1 MKLMKY
7 CISPSKLAWLRKEL
21 GKDANGLIAAMDAA
35 GTAYLDKLNASTEGV
50 EGEPLEGEVAAE
62 TDTPINTNAKTQRQ
76 ARRQLAYLW
85 LQQRIALATRIDDAE
100 LAALAVFELQQVHI
114 EVVQPSEFDAVVA
127 RLQAEPVLG
136 FDTETRASFERGVQ
150 YPLSLIQIATAD
162 ACYLFQHA
170 ILGEQF
176 TQLKT
181 VLEDENILKV
191 GVGLRSD
198 AHALKRQW
206 GINVASKLDL
216 NWALAQLG
224 ADKEMGTRQL
234 VATLLG
240 TRIDKPKKITLS
252 NWQHVPLSGAQ
263 IDYAAAD
270 ALAAL
275 KCFNALITQ
284 LTPFYRVSTDPKAA
298 PLIPLS
304 LVAPLAKY
312 FKEVE

>member
-1 MKLMKY
+1 MKLMRH
-7 CISPSKLAWLRKEL
+7 CISSSKLAWLRKEF
-21 GKDANGLIAAMDAA
+21 GQDTDGLIAAMDAA
-35 GTAYLDKLNASTEGV
+35 GSAYLDKLNTSAESIEY
-50 EGEPLEGEVAAE
+50 EALETQKG
-62 TDTPINTNAKTQRQ
+62 IAKTKSSVNVNPQLQAQRK
-76 ARRQLAYLW
+76 LAYLW
-85 LQQRIALATRIDDAE
+85 LQQRIALTTRIDDAE
-100 LAALAVFELQQVHI
+100 LVALADFELQHIHI
-114 EVVQPSEFDAVVA
+114 EVVQPSGFDVVVA
-127 RLQAEPVLG
+127 RLQAEQILG

-150 YPLSLIQIATAD
+150 YPLSLIQIATMD

-191 GVGLRSD
+191 GIGLRSD
-198 AHALKRQW
+198 SQAFKQQW
-206 GINVASKLDL
+206 GISVASTLDL

-224 ADKEMGTRQL
+224 AEKEMGTRQL

-240 TRIDKPKKITLS
+240 RRIDKPKKITLS

-275 KCFNALITQ
+275 LCFNALITQ
-284 LTPFYRVSTDPKAA
+284 LTPFYHAASGTNTA
-298 PLIPLS
+298 PLIPSNLMI
-304 LVAPLAKY
+304 LLAKY
-312 FKEVE
+312 IKNV

>member
-35 GTAYLDKLNASTEGV
+35 GTAYLDKLNAVTERQVEDVVAADV
-50 EGEPLEGEVAAE
+50 EG
-62 TDTPINTNAKTQRQ
+62 TCKAKTQQ
-76 ARRQLAYLW
+76 PAQRQLAYLW

-100 LAALAVFELQQVHI
+100 LAALAPFEIQQLHV
-114 EVVQPSEFDAVVA
+114 EVVQSSELNAVLA
-127 RLQAEPVLG
+127 RLQAERVLG

-150 YPLSLIQIATAD
+150 HPLSLIQIATAD

-176 TQLKT
+176 VQVKT
-181 VLEDENILKV
+181 LLEDESILKV
-191 GVGLRSD
+191 GVGLRGD
-198 AHALKRQW
+198 TRALKRQW
-206 GINVASKLDL
+206 GIHVASMLDL
-216 NWALAQLG
+216 NWVLAQLG

-234 VATLLG
+234 VAVLLG
-240 TRIDKPKKITLS
+240 TRIDKSQKLTLS
-252 NWQHVPLSGAQ
+252 NWQQVPLSDAQ
-263 IDYAAAD
+263 IHYAAAD

-284 LTPFYRVSTDPKAA
+284 LTPFYHASSATKDVQ
-298 PLIPLS
+298 LIPLS
-304 LVAPLAKY
+304 LMVPLAQY
-312 FKEVE
+312 FKDAE

>member
-35 GTAYLDKLNASTEGV
+35 GTAYLDKLNASTEAL
-50 EGEPLEGEVAAE
+50 EGEPLEGEAVE
-62 TDTPINTNAKTQRQ
+62 TDTPTNAKTQTQRQ
-76 ARRQLAYLW
+76 AQRQLAYLW
-85 LQQRIALATRIDDAE
+85 LQQRIALATRIDDADM
-100 LAALAVFELQQVHI
+100 AALAAFEFQQIHI

-127 RLQAEPVLG
+127 RLQAEQVLG

-150 YPLSLIQIATAD
+150 HPLSLIQIATAD

-198 AHALKRQW
+198 AQALKRQW

-216 NWALAQLG
+216 HWALAQLG
-224 ADKEMGTRQL
+224 AEKEMGTRQL
-234 VATLLG
+234 VATLLS

-275 KCFNALITQ
+275 MCFNALITQ
-284 LTPFYRVSTDPKAA
+284 LTPFYRVSTVPKAA

>member
-50 EGEPLEGEVAAE
+50 EGEPLEGEVAPE

-100 LAALAVFELQQVHI
+100 LAALEVFELQQVHI

>member
-7 CISPSKLAWLRKEL
+7 CVSPSKLAWLRKEF
-21 GKDANGLIAAMDAA
+21 GKDTDGLIAAMDAA
-35 GTAYLDKLNASTEGV
+35 GTAYLDKLNASAESLESELLESHKGTTE
-50 EGEPLEGEVAAE
+50 
-62 TDTPINTNAKTQRQ
+62 TKSSAKAHPQRQ
-76 ARRQLAYLW
+76 IQRKLAYLW
-85 LQQRIALATRIDDAE
+85 LQQRIALTTRIDDIE
-100 LAALAVFELQQVHI
+100 LAALAAFEFQHVRI
-114 EVVQPSEFDAVVA
+114 EVVEPSEFNAVLA
-127 RLQAEPVLG
+127 LLQAEQVLG

-150 YPLSLIQIATAD
+150 HPLSLIQIATVNT
-162 ACYLFQHA
+162 CYLFQHA

-176 TQLKT
+176 TQLKAL
-181 VLEDENILKV
+181 LEDETILKV

-198 AHALKRQW
+198 AHAIRRQW
-206 GINVASKLDL
+206 GINVASTLDL

-224 ADKEMGTRQL
+224 AEKEMGTRQL

-275 KCFNALITQ
+275 MCFNALITQ
-284 LTPFYRVSTDPKAA
+284 LTPFYCVSSATKAA
-298 PLIPLS
+298 PLIPSS
-304 LVAPLAKY
+304 LAAPLAKY
-312 FKEVE
+312 FKDVE

>member
-1 MKLMKY
+1 MKLMRH
-7 CISPSKLAWLRKEL
+7 CISSSKLAWLRKEF
-21 GKDANGLIAAMDAA
+21 GKDTNGLIAAMDAA
-35 GTAYLDKLNASTEGV
+35 GTAYLDKLNTSAESIEY
-50 EGEPLEGEVAAE
+50 EALETQKG
-62 TDTPINTNAKTQRQ
+62 IAKTKSSVNVNPQLQAQRK
-76 ARRQLAYLW
+76 LAYLW
-85 LQQRIALATRIDDAE
+85 LQQRIALTTRIDDAE
-100 LAALAVFELQQVHI
+100 LVALADFELQHIHI

-127 RLQAEPVLG
+127 RLQAEQILG

-150 YPLSLIQIATAD
+150 YPLSLIQIATMD

-198 AHALKRQW
+198 AQALNRQW
-206 GINVASKLDL
+206 GINVAPKLDL

-224 ADKEMGTRQL
+224 AEKEMGTRQL

-240 TRIDKPKKITLS
+240 TRFDKPKKITLS

-275 KCFNALITQ
+275 MCFNALIIQ
-284 LTPFYRVSTDPKAA
+284 LTPFYHVSSATKAA
-298 PLIPLS
+298 SLIPSS
-304 LVAPLAKY
+304 LAAPLAKY
-312 FKEVE
+312 FKNVE